1 MLRITLLKLWHK
13 KWMMLCLL
21 LGSVLLIA
29 TVISFPL
36 YKKAAF
42 DSMLKEEC
50 RNYLT
55 EEGDWPTLNS
65 LKITARAYQNDVS
78 FTDVEAFVES
88 LSDRLNVTGKQSV
101 SYYAVASTPVAS
113 TMLREDFGNPSL
125 RLGFLSD
132 LEEHCLISGG
142 EMYSESGRSEDGSIE
157 IVINEDLML
166 SANLLIGEK
175 LEFKELTDVDGGPL
189 YATVTGIY
197 EKDANTDF
205 YWQMS
210 SADLDSVCLMQED
223 VFRELF
229 LSAGAAEHTLW
240 ASYYQF
246 FEYDKLTASQVKE
259 LLNKTDEL
267 LRESEYGDRMSN
279 PAYVQVLEG
288 FLEKEFRIEATLFI
302 MQVPVLILLCA
313 FLFMISAQM
322 YEMERNEISVIKSRG
337 AFGVQIFRLYL
348 YQSIFITSCGGVMGV
363 PLGIFFCRL
372 LGSTRNF
379 LEFNLHRELHISF
392 DLETLLFL
400 TAAIGISILV
410 MALPAW
416 KHSKVSIVN
425 LKQQKAARKFS
436 WWERY
441 CIDIICL
448 VVSLYGYYTFASNR
462 SGLAESVLKQ
472 ENLDPLLY
480 VSSSLFIVGLG
491 LLALRLQPLFVKLLF
506 CMREKRL
513 KPAGYA
519 FFLENI
525 KNGRKQQFIM
535 LFMILTISLGMYHA
549 AVARTILQNSI
560 ENAEYIY
567 GADMII
573 KEVWR
578 DNSIYLKTNPDLEF
592 AYYEPDFGK
601 YAELSSAQ
609 SYTKV
614 LYDTKAY
621 IWLGGNERMP
631 ITLMGIHTK
640 EFGENTWVKTSLLEK
655 PYYEYLNEL
664 AVVEGGLLV
673 SRNFQ
678 TAAGYHIGDEIV
690 CYDKD
695 GNRMSGRIVDF
706 VDYWPGY
713 AAYTTTLD
721 ADGSVRTGD
730 NYLVIAH
737 INQLMQAWGVV
748 PYEIWITLKE
758 DAARADFYQWMEEN
772 NVTFSK
778 YMDKAENMERTVE
791 DPLLQGTNGV
801 LTMGFIVTLLLCAV
815 GYMIY
820 WIMSIKSREML
831 FGVLR
836 ACGMHKG
843 ELFLILMYEQL
854 FSGGFA
860 ILTGLGIGV
869 LTSRIF
875 VPILQTAYAAANQVL
890 PMRLITNIADTL
902 RLYGVIGGVMLICMA
917 VLVLLV
923 YKLNITKALKLGEE

>member
-50 RNYLT
+50 RNYLK
-55 EEGDWPTLNS
+55 EEGDWPMVNS
-65 LKITARAYQNDVS
+65 LSLTARADRNDVS
-78 FTDVEAFVES
+78 FADVEAFVDGLNS
-88 LSDRLNVTGKQSV
+88 RLNVTGQKTV
-101 SYYAVASTPVAS
+101 SYYVVWPTPVTS
-113 TMLREDFGNPSL
+113 TMLREDFKNPSL
-125 RLGFLSD
+125 RLAFLTD
-132 LEEHCLISGG
+132 MEEHCRMLGG
-142 EMYSESGRSEDGSIE
+142 EMYSEDGRAEDGSIE
-157 IVINEDLML
+157 ILINENLML

-175 LEFKELTDVDGGPL
+175 LKFGDLTDADGSPL

-197 EKDANTDF
+197 EKDANEDF
-205 YWQMS
+205 YWQLS
-210 SADLDSVCLMQED
+210 VTELDDVCLMQEE

-229 LSAGAAEHTLW
+229 LSEETVTHTVS

-246 FEYDKLTASQVKE
+246 FEYDDLAASQVKE
-259 LLNKTDEL
+259 LLNITDEL
-267 LRESEYGDRMSN
+267 LHESEYAKAMSV
-279 PAYVQVLEG
+279 PDYIKVLES
-288 FLEKEFRIEATLFI
+288 FLEKKFRIEATLFI
-302 MQVPVLILLCA
+302 MQVPVLILLCT

-337 AFGVQIFRLYL
+337 SFGGQIFRLYL
-348 YQSIFITSCGGVMGV
+348 YQSIFITFCGSVLGV
-363 PLGIFFCRL
+363 PLGILFCRL

-379 LEFNLHRELHISF
+379 LEFNLHRELNITF
-392 DLETLLFL
+392 DIETLLFMA
-400 TAAIGISILV
+400 AAIGISVLV

-416 KHSKVSIVN
+416 KHSKLSIVN

-441 CIDIICL
+441 CLDIMCL
-448 VVSLYGYYTFASNR
+448 SISLYGYCTFASDR
-462 SGLAESVLKQ
+462 SGLAERVLGQ
-472 ENLDPLLY
+472 ESLDPLLY

-491 LLALRLQPLFVKLLF
+491 LLALRLQPLLVKLLF
-506 CMREKRL
+506 RITEKRL

-560 ENAEYIY
+560 ENADYIY
-567 GADMII
+567 GADLIL

-578 DNSIYLKTNPDLEF
+578 DNSAYLAMNPELEF
-592 AYYEPDFGK
+592 AYFEPDFGK
-601 YAELSSAQ
+601 YGGLSAAQ

-621 IWLGGNERMP
+621 IWTGGNERMP
-631 ITLMGIHTK
+631 ITLMGIHTR
-640 EFGENTWVKTSLLEK
+640 EFGENTWVESSLLEK

-664 AVVEGGLLV
+664 AVAEGGVLV

-678 TAAGYHIGDEIV
+678 NVAGYRIGDEIIY
-690 CYDKD
+690 YDKD

-713 AAYTTTLD
+713 APYVTTLD
-721 ADGSVRTGD
+721 FDGSARTQD
-730 NYLVIAH
+730 NYLVITH
-737 INQLMQAWGVV
+737 INALMQAWGVV
-748 PYEIWITLKE
+748 PYEVWITLKE
-758 DAARADFYQWMEEN
+758 DGGMTDFYQWMEEN
-772 NVTFSK
+772 NVLFSK
-778 YMDKAENMERTVE
+778 YIDKVENIEKTVE

-820 WIMSIKSREML
+820 WIMSIKAREML

-836 ACGMHKG
+836 ACGMHRG
-843 ELFLILMYEQL
+843 ELFEILMYEQL

-860 ILTGLGIGV
+860 IFVGLGIGV
-869 LTSRIF
+869 ITSRIF
-875 VPILQTAYAAANQVL
+875 VPILQTAYAAANQAL
-890 PMRLITNIADTL
+890 PLRLITNIADTL
-902 RLYGVIGGVMLICMA
+902 RLYGVIGGMMLICLA
-917 VLVLLV
+917 VLILLV

>member
-42 DSMLKEEC
+42 DNMLKEEC

-55 EEGDWPTLNS
+55 EEGDWPTVNS
-65 LKITARAYQNDVS
+65 LSLTARADRNGVS
-78 FTDVEAFVES
+78 FSDVEAFVDS
-88 LSDRLNVTGKQSV
+88 LNSRLNVMGKQTV
-101 SYYAVASTPVAS
+101 SYYVMTPTPVSS
-113 TMLREDFGNPSL
+113 TMRREDFKNPSL
-125 RLGFLSD
+125 KLAFLSD
-132 LEEHCLISGG
+132 LEEHCRLLGG
-142 EMYSESGRSEDGSIE
+142 EMYSEDGRAEDGSIE
-157 IVINEDLML
+157 IVIKEDLMI
-166 SANLLIGEK
+166 SANLLLGEK
-175 LEFKELTDVDGGPL
+175 LEFGDLTDIDGGPL
-189 YATVTGIY
+189 YVTVTGIY
-197 EKDANTDF
+197 EKDANADF

-210 SADLDSVCLMQED
+210 GAELADVCLMKEE

-229 LSAGAAEHTLW
+229 LSGEAVTHTIS
-240 ASYYQF
+240 ASYYQLF
-246 FEYDKLTASQVKE
+246 AYDELTASQVDE
-259 LLNKTDEL
+259 LLDITDEL
-267 LRESEYGDRMSN
+267 LYESEYGSHMSV
-279 PAYVQVLEG
+279 PAYIEVLKG

-322 YEMERNEISVIKSRG
+322 YDMERNEISVIKSRG
-337 AFGVQIFRLYL
+337 SFGGQIFRLYL
-348 YQSIFITSCGGVMGV
+348 YQSIFITFCGSLLGV
-363 PLGIFFCRL
+363 PLGILFCRL
-372 LGSTRNF
+372 LGTTRNF
-379 LEFNLHRELHISF
+379 LEFNLHRELQISF
-392 DLETLLFL
+392 DPETLLFM
-400 TAAIGISILV
+400 TAAICISILV

-441 CIDIICL
+441 CLDIICL
-448 VVSLYGYYTFASNR
+448 VVSLYGYYTFAGNQSR
-462 SGLAESVLKQ
+462 LAESVLGQ
-472 ENLDPLLY
+472 ESLDPLLY

-506 CMREKRL
+506 RITEKRL

-567 GADMII
+567 GADMIV

-578 DNSIYLKTNPDLEF
+578 DNSLYLKMNPELEF
-592 AYYEPDFGK
+592 AYFEPDFGK
-601 YAELSSAQ
+601 YGGLSSAQ

-621 IWLGGNERMP
+621 IWVGGNDRIP
-631 ITLMGIHTK
+631 ITLMGIHTR
-640 EFGENTWVKTSLLEK
+640 EFGENTWVESSLLEK

-664 AVVEGGLLV
+664 AVAEDGLLV

-678 TAAGYHIGDEIV
+678 NVAGYRIGDEIA

-713 AAYTTTLD
+713 APYTTTLD
-721 ADGSVRTGD
+721 SDGSVRTQD
-730 NYLVIAH
+730 NYLVITH
-737 INQLMQAWGVV
+737 IYPLFQAWGVV
-748 PYEIWITLKE
+748 PYEVWITLEE
-758 DAARADFYQWMEEN
+758 DAGMADFYQWMGEN

-843 ELFLILMYEQL
+843 EMFLILMYEQL

-860 ILTGLGIGV
+860 ILIGLGIGV

-890 PMRLITNIADTL
+890 PMRLITNITDTL
-902 RLYGVIGGVMLICMA
+902 RLYGVIGGVMIICLA
-917 VLVLLV
+917 VLILLV

>member
-42 DSMLKEEC
+42 DNMLKEEC

-55 EEGDWPTLNS
+55 EEGAWPTLNS
-65 LKITARAYQNDVS
+65 LRIMARAYKNDVS
-78 FTDVEAFVES
+78 FADAEAFVDS
-88 LSDRLNVTGKQSV
+88 LNSRLNVTGKQSV
-101 SYYAVASTPVAS
+101 SYYTVAPAPVAS

-132 LEEHCLISGG
+132 LEEHCLILGG
-142 EMYSESGRSEDGSIE
+142 EMYSESGRLADGSIE

-166 SANLLIGEK
+166 AANLLIGEK

-197 EKDANTDF
+197 EKDGNTDF
-205 YWQMS
+205 YWQM

-223 VFRELF
+223 IFRELF
-229 LSAGAAEHTLW
+229 LTAGAAEHTLW

-246 FEYDKLTASQVKE
+246 FEYDELTASQVKE

-267 LRESEYGDRMSN
+267 LHESEYGDRMAD
-279 PAYVQVLEG
+279 PAYIQVLEG
-288 FLEKEFRIEATLFI
+288 FLEKEFRIEAALFI

-337 AFGVQIFRLYL
+337 SFGGQIFRLYL
-348 YQSIFITSCGGVMGV
+348 YQSIFITFCGGILGV

-400 TAAIGISILV
+400 IAAIGISILA

-425 LKQQKAARKFS
+425 LKQQKAVRRFS

-441 CIDIICL
+441 CLDIICL
-448 VVSLYGYYTFASNR
+448 VISLYGYYTFVSNR
-462 SGLAESVLKQ
+462 NRLAESVLQQ

-491 LLALRLQPLFVKLLF
+491 LLALRLQPLVVKLVF
-506 CMREKRL
+506 CMREKHL

-567 GADMII
+567 GADMIV

-578 DNSIYLKTNPDLEF
+578 DNRIYLKTNPDLEF
-592 AYYEPDFGK
+592 AYFEPDFNK
-601 YAELSSAQ
+601 YGGFTSAQ

-655 PYYEYLNEL
+655 PYYEYLNQL
-664 AVVEGGLLV
+664 AVVEDGLLV

-678 TAAGYHIGDEIV
+678 NVAGYRIGDEITF
-690 CYDKD
+690 YDKD

-713 AAYTTTLD
+713 APYTTTLD
-721 ADGSVRTGD
+721 ADGSVRTQD
-730 NYLVIAH
+730 NYLVITH
-737 INQLMQAWGVV
+737 ISPLMQAWGVV
-748 PYEIWITLKE
+748 PYEVWITLKE
-758 DAARADFYQWMEEN
+758 DADRADFYQWMEEN
-772 NVTFSK
+772 KVTFSK
-778 YMDKAENMERTVE
+778 YMDKAENMDRTVE

-801 LTMGFIVTLLLCAV
+801 LTMGFIVTLMLCAV

-860 ILTGLGIGV
+860 ILIGLGIGV

-875 VPILQTAYAAANQVL
+875 VPILQTAYAAANQAL
-890 PMRLITNIADTL
+890 PMRLITDIADTL
-902 RLYGVIGGVMLICMA
+902 RLYGVIGGVMIVCLA
-917 VLVLLV
+917 VLILLV